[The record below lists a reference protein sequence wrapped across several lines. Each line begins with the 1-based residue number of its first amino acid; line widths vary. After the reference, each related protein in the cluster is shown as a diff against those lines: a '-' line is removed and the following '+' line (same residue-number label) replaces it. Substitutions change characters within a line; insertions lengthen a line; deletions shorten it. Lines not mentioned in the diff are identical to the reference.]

1 MVSMAEESHRIT
13 GPLRE
18 WHGGNQDAANQ
29 LMELVYG
36 ELHRIASREL
46 RREGREHTLQTTG
59 ARGLPAA
66 LRLRS
71 GGLAGSGHRNDTDG
85 DSGRS
90 GAGGEF
96 RGRSTI
102 LTESGSLCHPSGVN

>member
-46 RREGREHTLQTTG
+46 RREGREHTLQTT
-59 ARGLPAA
+59 A
-66 LRLRS
+66 LVHEAYLRPC
-71 GGLAGSGHRNDTDG
+71 GSGPVDWQDRATG
-85 DSGRS
+85 TTTTVT
-90 GAGGEF
+90 AGGVVQGASF
-96 RGRSTI
+96 AAGV
-102 LTESGSLCHPSGVN
+102 PS